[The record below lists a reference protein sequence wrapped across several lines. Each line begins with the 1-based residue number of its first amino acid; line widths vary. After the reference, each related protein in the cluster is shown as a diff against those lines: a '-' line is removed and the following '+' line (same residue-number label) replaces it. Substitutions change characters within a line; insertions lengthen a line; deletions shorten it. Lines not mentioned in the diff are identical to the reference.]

1 MSNYKGI
8 HAEGEPGRGDAVATI
23 AEAQSGDQAAAEAR
37 APDSD
42 QRSQAGEEEGQALM
56 GDPFAICHNLGLTR
70 TDLVDLSVRQ
80 LNFRM
85 RTAGLNGQ
93 ETRAIKHLR
102 RMLKNR
108 GYAAICRTRRVVQ
121 RGHLEE
127 QKEMLRAD
135 IEALEVDNCELAAEV
150 ARIQRD
156 YTGLLAWCIEHRMLT
171 AEEIQSFMGSPQ
183 DSK

>member
-1 MSNYKGI
+1 MSNDKGI
-8 HAEGEPGRGDAVATI
+8 HTEEEPGSNDTVPTI
-23 AEAQSGDQAAAEAR
+23 AEAHGGDKVAAESP
-37 APDSD
+37 APIAH
-42 QRSQAGEEEGQALM
+42 QRSQAGGEGHELI
-56 GDPFAICHNLGLTR
+56 GDPSGVCPILGLTR
-70 TDLVDLSVRQ
+70 TDLVNMSVRQ

-93 ETRAIKHLR
+93 QTRAIKHLR

-135 IEALEVDNCELAAEV
+135 IEALEVDNCELATEV
-150 ARIQRD
+150 ARIECN

-171 AEEIQSFMGSPQ
+171 AEEIQSFTDSPQ